1 MRVMVIGSGG
11 REHALA
17 WKLAQSPLLTAL
29 FVAPG
34 NGGTESLGTNLV
46 LDIDDHAAVIAAA
59 RAHGID
65 FVVVG
70 PDAPVVAGLGDAVRA
85 AGIACFC
92 PSQAAGQLEG
102 SKSFTKALCD
112 ECAIP
117 TAAYGRFEDEASALA
132 YLYAHGAPIVV
143 KADGLAAGKGV
154 TVAMRVEEAEA
165 AIIECFAGAFG
176 AAGAAVVLEEFME
189 GEEVSLFVLSDGE
202 TILPLATAQDHKR
215 AFDGDM
221 GPNTGGMG
229 AYSPAPVMTP
239 ALVRRTLSEI
249 IAPTVRG
256 MAARGTP
263 YQGVLYAGLMLT
275 ETGPK
280 LIEYNARFGDPETQ
294 ALLPR
299 LKSDLLELLL
309 AAATG
314 RLAGLT
320 AEWRPESAL
329 TVVMA
334 TRGYPVSYEKGSEIR
349 GADGRDG
356 DDLIVFH
363 AGTRRAGGR
372 LLANGGRVL
381 NVTALG
387 ASVAAAKE
395 RADAAVAAIDWPE
408 GFWRRDIGWREVL
421 RERNARLDGTAGG

>member
-1 MRVMVIGSGG
+1 MRVLVIGSGG

-17 WKLAQSPLLTAL
+17 WKLAQSPQLDAL

-34 NGGTESLGTNLV
+34 NGGTETLATNLAC
-46 LDIDDHAAVIAAA
+46 DIADNAAVVALA
-59 RAHGID
+59 RAENID

-70 PDAPVVAGLGDAVRA
+70 PDAQVVQGLGDAMRA

-92 PSQAAGQLEG
+92 PSREAGQLEG

-112 ECAIP
+112 EMGIP
-117 TAAYGRFEDEASALA
+117 TAAYRKFDAEAPALA
-132 YLYAHGAPIVV
+132 HIRNHPLPVV
-143 KADGLAAGKGV
+143 IKADGLALGKGV
-154 TVAMRVEEAEA
+154 TVATSLAEAEDA
-165 AIIECFAGAFG
+165 VRDCFSGAFG
-176 AAGAAVVLEEFME
+176 AAGAAVVIEEFLE
-189 GEEVSLFVLSDGE
+189 GEEASFFVLCDGE
-202 TILPLATAQDHKR
+202 AILPLATAQDHKR

-239 ALVRRTLSEI
+239 DLVRRTLDEI
-249 IAPTVRG
+249 ILPTVRG
-256 MAARGTP
+256 MQARGTP

-275 ETGPK
+275 AEGPR

-294 ALLPR
+294 VLLPR

-309 AAATG
+309 ATATG
-314 RLAGLT
+314 RLAGHT
-320 AEWRPESAL
+320 AEWRDEVAL

-334 TRGYPVSYEKGSEIR
+334 TRGYPGPYARGSEIR
-349 GADGRDG
+349 GADAEVT
-356 DDLIVFH
+356 DDLVVFH
-363 AGTRRAGGR
+363 AGTRRDGDR

-381 NVTALG
+381 DVTALG
-387 ASVAAAKE
+387 PSVAAAKA

-408 GFWRRDIGWREVL
+408 GFHRHDIGWRAIL
-421 RERNARLDGTAGG
+421 RELNGGLDG